1 MFLSQ
6 CGACLRCTVCRYICE
21 HLVVEQTYTREH
33 ANHWSWRN
41 WEARVVCGSIWPPT
55 ACLMFHSTCW
65 MSPMHPTAPHTCLR
79 DDQWLISLQNGTFAL
94 DTGSLWGLSDTYIP
108 SGRTLHTVPLL
119 HLAYHIGHLFHK
131 EYHITTYICI
141 TYCNFLLRFLLRWH

>member
-1 MFLSQ
+1 MSTWLLSKLTLWSMPTT
-6 CGACLRCTVCRYICE
+6 GVGVIGRYVLYVGVFGLPQPVSCFTQ
-21 HLVVEQTYTREH
+21 H
-33 ANHWSWRN
+33 
-41 WEARVVCGSIWPPT
+41 
-55 ACLMFHSTCW
+55 CW
-65 MSPMHPTAPHTCLR
+65 VSPMHPTAPHTCLR